1 MERAVAARLAFKT
14 VAETKVAL
22 AVAVARNAGYDSL
35 EESLTVTAGGED
47 VPLTELSDHHGGR
60 FHYMEFA
67 EPTEVLVE
75 YSATVTGFALP
86 EEPGLMELIRYV
98 RPSRYAESDRLLPT
112 AYAEF
117 GGLQGEELLH
127 AVRNWVFSELRY
139 VSGSSRGT
147 DGAVETLLHR
157 RGVCRDF
164 AHLAIA
170 LLRSKNVP
178 ARLAAVYAPG
188 LTPMDFHAVAEA
200 HINGAWHVI
209 DPTGLAPRESMLRI
223 TAGRDSSD
231 TAFLSTVGGSLSL
244 KELSVT
250 AVVDETA
257 AGRPGEARRHPLG
270 VRGRAASGPA
280 SAHGLSARRPRRGA
294 SRSAAAAPAVRRRRG
309 PGPRARRCRARVPG
323 RSASAGPVRHR

>member
-1 MERAVAARLAFKT
+1 MERTVAARLVFKT
-14 VAETKVAL
+14 AAETKVAL
-22 AVAVARNAGYDSL
+22 AVSVARNPGYSSL
-35 EESLTVTAGGED
+35 EESLSVMSGAEQ
-47 VPLTELSDHHGGR
+47 VPVTELSDHHGGR
-60 FHYMEFA
+60 FHYMEFP
-67 EPTEVLVE
+67 EPTEVTVD
-75 YSATVTGFALP
+75 YTATIAGLAQP
-86 EEPGLMELIRYV
+86 EEPNRMELIRYV

-117 GGLQGEELLH
+117 GGLQGEELLQ

-170 LLRSKNVP
+170 LLRSKDVP
-178 ARLAAVYAPG
+178 ARLVAVYAPG
-188 LTPMDFHAVAEA
+188 LSPMDFHAVAEA
-200 HINGAWHVI
+200 YINNAWHVI

-244 KELSVT
+244 RELRVT
-250 AVVDETA
+250 AVVNGNLPMED
-257 AGRPGEARRHPLG
+257 
-270 VRGRAASGPA
+270 PA
-280 SAHGLSARRPRRGA
+280 KLVALA
-294 SRSAAAAPAVRRRRG
+294 
-309 PGPRARRCRARVPG
+309 
-323 RSASAGPVRHR
+323 

>member
-1 MERAVAARLAFKT
+1 MERSVAARLVFRTA
-14 VAETKVAL
+14 AETKVAL
-22 AVAVARNAGYDSL
+22 AVAVARNAGYSSL
-35 EESLTVTAGGED
+35 VETMSVTSGED
-47 VPLTELSDHHGGR
+47 QVPVTELSDHHGGR

-67 EPTEVLVE
+67 EPTEVTVD
-75 YSATVTGFALP
+75 YTATVSGLAVP
-86 EEPGLMELIRYV
+86 EEPNLMELIRYV

-164 AHLAIA
+164 AHLAIS
-170 LLRSKNVP
+170 LLRSKDVP
-178 ARLAAVYAPG
+178 ARLVAVYAPG
-188 LTPMDFHAVAEA
+188 LSPMDFHAVAEA
-200 HINGAWHVI
+200 YINGAWYVI

-244 KELSVT
+244 RELRVT
-250 AVVDETA
+250 AVVD
-257 AGRPGEARRHPLG
+257 GELPRED
-270 VRGRAASGPA
+270 PA
-280 SAHGLSARRPRRGA
+280 KLVAIS
-294 SRSAAAAPAVRRRRG
+294 
-309 PGPRARRCRARVPG
+309 
-323 RSASAGPVRHR
+323 

>member
-1 MERAVAARLAFKT
+1 MERTVAARLAFKT
-14 VAETKVAL
+14 VADTKVAL

-35 EESLTVTAGGED
+35 EESLTVTAGGAD

-164 AHLAIA
+164 AHLAIS

-188 LTPMDFHAVAEA
+188 LSPD
-200 HINGAWHVI
+200 
-209 DPTGLAPRESMLRI
+209 GLP
-223 TAGRDSSD
+223 
-231 TAFLSTVGGSLSL
+231 
-244 KELSVT
+244 
-250 AVVDETA
+250 
-257 AGRPGEARRHPLG
+257 
-270 VRGRAASGPA
+270 
-280 SAHGLSARRPRRGA
+280 
-294 SRSAAAAPAVRRRRG
+294 
-309 PGPRARRCRARVPG
+309 CRG
-323 RSASAGPVRHR
+323 RSAHQRCLARHRPHRPGTAGEHAADHCRPRFRGHRLPVHGGRQPVR

>member
-1 MERAVAARLAFKT
+1 MERTVAARLVFKT

-22 AVAVARNAGYDSL
+22 AVSVARNPGYSSL
-35 EESLTVTAGGED
+35 EESLSVTSGAEQ
-47 VPLTELSDHHGGR
+47 VPVTELSDHHGGR

-67 EPTEVLVE
+67 EPTEVTVD
-75 YSATVTGFALP
+75 YTATVAGLAQP
-86 EEPGLMELIRYV
+86 EEPNRMELIRYV

-127 AVRNWVFSELRY
+127 AVRDWVFSELRY

-170 LLRSKNVP
+170 LLRSKDVP
-178 ARLAAVYAPG
+178 ARLVAVYAPG
-188 LTPMDFHAVAEA
+188 LSPMDFHAVAEA
-200 HINGAWHVI
+200 YINNAWHVI
-209 DPTGLAPRESMLRI
+209 DPTGLAPRESMIRI

-244 KELSVT
+244 RELRVT
-250 AVVDETA
+250 AVVNGDL
-257 AGRPGEARRHPLG
+257 PLED
-270 VRGRAASGPA
+270 PA
-280 SAHGLSARRPRRGA
+280 KLVALA
-294 SRSAAAAPAVRRRRG
+294 
-309 PGPRARRCRARVPG
+309 
-323 RSASAGPVRHR
+323 